1 MSKWHKITDPMHTC
15 GSAVSKQFTLTKKA
29 KAHEPQEPDFQAK
42 LQWLNLVPGWVK
54 SAASILSLAEEG
66 VQWQCLLGFLCQD
79 EGRLDAPIG
88 FF

>member
-1 MSKWHKITDPMHTC
+1 MRKLRKIAAPLHTC

-29 KAHEPQEPDFQAK
+29 KADKPQEPGFQAK
-42 LQWLNLVPGWVK
+42 LQWLDLVPGWVK